1 MGYSTS
7 FSGAL
12 KFKKKLTASQI
23 VKVKSFLGEDCRKHP
38 EWGDTNLSYID
49 LQLTDDFSALEWD
62 GSEKTYNL
70 QDKVNLII
78 REMKKD
84 DPDFELEGN
93 LLAQGEFIE
102 DKWSLVIESN
112 TAFRRD
118 IALTGT
124 RIKCPCCN
132 EYFMLEA

>member
-1 MGYSTS
+1 MSER
-7 FSGAL
+7 FC
-12 KFKKKLTASQI
+12 
-23 VKVKSFLGEDCRKHP
+23 EDCRKHP

-84 DPDFELEGN
+84 DPDFEL
-93 LLAQGEFIE
+93 
-102 DKWSLVIESN
+102 
-112 TAFRRD
+112 
-118 IALTGT
+118 GT
-124 RIKCPCCN
+124 SKK
-132 EYFMLEA
+132 